1 MIDEWEGVVKKEDAL
16 NLRPR
21 KRETK
26 KRLLSISGYKKALEK
41 KKHQGILLIGRK
53 MATGNHKEQIRRTDG
68 GKNVIRDGSSRSMQ
82 REMRSSKSYYVQ
94 EDHRGFG
101 TGLRADAGESA
112 MTLLGRA

>member
-1 MIDEWEGVVKKEDAL
+1 MSGKGWEKGRCAKPPTEKKRNQNNACFLSVDI
-16 NLRPR
+16 
-21 KRETK
+21 
-26 KRLLSISGYKKALEK
+26 KRLLKK

-53 MATGNHKEQIRRTDG
+53 MTMGNHKEQIRRTDG

-101 TGLRADAGESA
+101 TGLRVDAGESA